1 MTLPQIIA
9 ILFAAVVVARVICVV
24 YRTTARHHRHP
35 LLFLGFGYSYVLLAA
50 GAIFAAVALCVRADL
65 ITFALWLLLTGSVGL
80 IVFDRR
86 AARCWGASD
95 CPLERSPNEKE
106 PRC

>member
-1 MTLPQIIA
+1 MSLLQICA
-9 ILFAAVVVARVICVV
+9 IIFAAVIVARVICVV

-50 GAIFAAVALCVRADL
+50 GAIFAAVALCARADL
-65 ITFALWLLLTGSVGL
+65 VSLALWLLLGGSAGL

-86 AARCWGASD
+86 AARCWSVSD
-95 CPLERSPNEKE
+95 CPLDCPADDKE
-106 PRC
+106 P